1 MFAYSE
7 WVQVPSWHQTS
18 SPPPLSL
25 EWSCYLCACSIG
37 MQEACEHN
45 SIADIYILPGEIEH
59 TSVRIGQVSVSDL
72 MPAVYIL
79 TGEVEQATGRVGQV
93 SGLPR
98 TVSV

>member
-1 MFAYSE
+1 
-7 WVQVPSWHQTS
+7 
-18 SPPPLSL
+18 
-25 EWSCYLCACSIG
+25 
-37 MQEACEHN
+37 MQEACEHY
-45 SIADIYILPGEIEH
+45 SIADIYIIPGETEH

-79 TGEVEQATGRVGQV
+79 TGEVEQATGRVGKV